1 MKRFFITIEY
11 DGTGL
16 VGWQRQEE
24 GSSVQGYLEKAAFA
38 LTGEKIAIQ
47 GSGRTDAGVHAYGQ
61 VAHLDVPD
69 KFDEKAIMLGLNA
82 KCESKQVKVLKA
94 EEVDAEAHARFSATR
109 RSYIYRILNRKIGT
123 ALHRDFMWHVH
134 YPLDIEAMR
143 EGAAH
148 LIGLHD
154 FTSFR
159 ATACQAKSPIRTLDE
174 ITIIKEGNEIQIHA
188 AAISFLH
195 NQIRNITG
203 TLVQVGRG
211 KWHPDKVKDALEA
224 RDRAKAGPTAPPH
237 GLYLNQIDFQSNKEI
252 KLTGH

>member
-1 MKRFFITIEY
+1 MKRFFITVEY

-16 VGWQRQEE
+16 VGWQRQDE
-24 GSSVQGYLEKAAFA
+24 GQSVQGHLEQAAKA
-38 LTGEKIAIQ
+38 LTGQDVIVQ

-61 VAHLDVPD
+61 VAHLDVPE

-82 KCESKQVKVLKA
+82 KCKSRQIKVL
-94 EEVDAEAHARFSATR
+94 EARHVSDEMHARFSATK
-109 RSYIYRILNRKIGT
+109 RSYIYRILNRRIGT
-123 ALHRDFMWHVH
+123 ALHRDFMYHVP
-134 YPLDIEAMR
+134 YDLDLDAMR
-143 EGAAH
+143 AGAAH

-159 ATACQAKSPIRTLDE
+159 ATACQAKSPVRSLESLNITKDGDE
-174 ITIIKEGNEIQIHA
+174 VQIHA

-211 KWHPDKVKDALEA
+211 KWHPDDVKIALEA
-224 RDRAKAGPTAPPH
+224 KDRAKAGPAAPPH
-237 GLYLNQIDFQSNKEI
+237 GLYLNKIEF
-252 KLTGH
+252 

>member
-16 VGWQRQEE
+16 VGWQRQDE
-24 GSSVQGYLEKAAFA
+24 GDSVQGYLEQAALA
-38 LTGEKIAIQ
+38 LTGAPCAIQ

-69 KFDEKAIMLGLNA
+69 KFDAKAIMLGLNA
-82 KCESKQVKVLKA
+82 KLPSKQVKVLKA
-94 EEVDAEAHARFSATR
+94 WDVSDALHARFSATR

-123 ALHRDFMWHVH
+123 ALHREFMWHVH
-134 YPLDIEAMR
+134 YPLDIDAMG

-159 ATACQAKSPIRTLDE
+159 ASACQAKSPIRSLDKIE
-174 ITIIKEGNEIQIHA
+174 IIKMGEEIQIHA
-188 AAISFLH
+188 SAISFLH

-211 KWHPDKVKDALEA
+211 KWQADDVKKALEA
-224 RDRAKAGPTAPPH
+224 KDRAKAGPTAPPH
-237 GLYLNQIDFQSNKEI
+237 GLYLNEI
-252 KLTGH
+252 EF

>member
-16 VGWQRQEE
+16 VGWQRQDA
-24 GSSVQGYLEKAAFA
+24 GHSVQGYLEQAAYE
-38 LTGEKIAIQ
+38 LTGQPIAIQ

-82 KCESKQVKVLKA
+82 KLATKQVKILQA
-94 EEVDAEAHARFSATR
+94 QEVSDDMHARFSATK

-123 ALHRDFMWHVH
+123 ALHREFMWHVP
-134 YPLDIEAMR
+134 YPLDCEAMQ
-143 EGAAH
+143 EGANH

-159 ATACQAKSPIRTLDE
+159 ATACQAKSPIRSLEEIKIIASGDE
-174 ITIIKEGNEIQIHA
+174 IELHA
-188 AAISFLH
+188 SAISFLH

-211 KWHPDKVKDALEA
+211 KWHPDDVKTALDAK
-224 RDRAKAGPTAPPH
+224 DRAKAGPAAPPH
-237 GLYLNQIDFQSNKEI
+237 GLYLSKILF
-252 KLTGH
+252 